1 MHSAQELVSQVDSLA
16 SIPAVY
22 HRICELMDSPD
33 SSMFEIARL
42 ISADPGLTVRL
53 LRVVNSA
60 MFGYR
65 GTVDSV
71 QRAAQILGLQQ
82 VHDIVL
88 GVSLQTVVG
97 GLRPSGVDIDRY
109 WRQSMMCALCA
120 RQIAREGVHTAP
132 ERMFIIG
139 LLANIGHL
147 VMYQTAPALVAQA
160 ERAAA
165 QGEPLHLAERRII
178 GCDFAEVGAAL
189 IEHWGVPHGFA
200 GAIGAQTMPRLGGDY
215 AHEAAIIHL
224 ASQLARADESGEA
237 SADVLARIDGSLW
250 PLIGIEAEAVPR
262 VREDAELNLAACIVL
277 FFPPRTH

>member
-1 MHSAQELVSQVDSLA
+1 MYSAQELVSQVDSLA

-22 HRICELMDSPD
+22 HRIREQVDAPD

-60 MFGYR
+60 LFGYR

-71 QRAAQILGLQQ
+71 QRAVQILGLQQ

-88 GVSLQTVVG
+88 GVSLKGVFDS
-97 GLRPSGVDIDRY
+97 LRPSEVDVDRY

-120 RQIAREGVHTAP
+120 RQIARESTHATP

-147 VMYQTAPALVAQA
+147 VMYQTAPALAA
-160 ERAAA
+160 EAADA
-165 QGEPLHLAERRII
+165 AEKGEALHLAERRII
-178 GCDFAEVGAAL
+178 GCDFAEVGATL
-189 IEHWGVPHGFA
+189 MDHWGVPRGFA
-200 GAIGAQTMPRLGGDY
+200 GAIGAQTLPRLGGDY
-215 AHEAAIIHL
+215 ANEAAIIHL
-224 ASQLARADESGEA
+224 AGAIARADETGAA
-237 SADVLARIDGSLW
+237 SAEVLAGIDATLW
-250 PLIGIEAEAVPR
+250 PLIGIETEAVPK
-262 VREDAELNLAACIVL
+262 VREDAELNLAACMVL
-277 FFPPRTH
+277 FFPLLKR